1 MGDPKAAF
9 EYQNYAVD
17 NYYAKEDEYQ
27 GFDESEF
34 YPFVNIDPNEV
45 HSHSVGT
52 YIDLDH
58 KSSVK
63 SEPALFPEEWE
74 SEELFDE
81 ES

>member
-1 MGDPKAAF
+1 L
-9 EYQNYAVD
+9 AVD
-17 NYYAKEDEYQ
+17 NYAKEDECQ

-34 YPFVNIDPNEV
+34 YPFMSIDPNEV

-58 KSSVK
+58 KSTVK
-63 SEPALFPEEWE
+63 SEPALFVEEPD